1 MERQGGPEHDAE
13 AQKVL
18 EALVARADNLVARL
32 DLARLAAKRGDGAAL
47 QKALAPL
54 TTASASWPPEVQ
66 ERFKAVSAAGSPQ
79 RSRPTRAPRRRRS
92 RS

>member
-32 DLARLAAKRGDGAAL
+32 DLARLAAKRGDGATL

-54 TTASASWPPEVQ
+54 TDGGRVVADRSTGPLQ
-66 ERFKAVSAAGSPQ
+66 DRGAGGFGRQ
-79 RSRPTRAPRRRRS
+79 PTWRGARRS